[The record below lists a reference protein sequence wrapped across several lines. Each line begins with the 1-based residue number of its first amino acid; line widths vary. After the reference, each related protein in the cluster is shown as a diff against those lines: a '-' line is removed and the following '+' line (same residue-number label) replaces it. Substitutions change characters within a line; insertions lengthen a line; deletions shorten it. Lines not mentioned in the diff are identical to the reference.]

1 MLLQSALDS
10 VYENYSGAGCSHAH
24 SIANPGTAVEQLDAH
39 VYMYR
44 ASKFSFDEKRKMI
57 QLTYT
62 AIVPQSGGASLSP
75 IGMFSASITCSSCG
89 IICNKE
95 LSSRSSRSCSS
106 SRGSRS
112 RSRGGNCKNRH
123 MKITNNI
130 IFT

>member
-1 MLLQSALDS
+1 
-10 VYENYSGAGCSHAH
+10 
-24 SIANPGTAVEQLDAH
+24 
-39 VYMYR
+39 
-44 ASKFSFDEKRKMI
+44 
-57 QLTYT
+57 
-62 AIVPQSGGASLSP
+62 
-75 IGMFSASITCSSCG
+75 
-89 IICNKE
+89 